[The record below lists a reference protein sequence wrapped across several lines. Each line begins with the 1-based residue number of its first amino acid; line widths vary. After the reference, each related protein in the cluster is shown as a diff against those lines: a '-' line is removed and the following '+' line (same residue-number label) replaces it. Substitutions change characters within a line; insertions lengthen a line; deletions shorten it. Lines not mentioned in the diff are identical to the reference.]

1 MGRYFGTDG
10 FRGEANVNLTAEHAY
25 RIGRFLGWY
34 YGELKRRAGAK
45 WASAEKALIDILR
58 VEFGFDGFV
67 LTDMADSNGATYMT
81 TLDGMLAGTDAWLSS
96 GNDHS
101 FEQYRGNA
109 TIENLMRESV
119 HRIMYVTA
127 NYSAAMNGMSSTT
140 IIVPLMAWWEIV
152 LIAVLIVFG
161 VLTAGSVAMLA
172 LSLIRKR
179 KNAGGHA

>member
-1 MGRYFGTDG
+1 MWLNEQSAREIYLRPWKYAVSPK
-10 FRGEANVNLTAEHAY
+10 RGNSHAVMTAFN
-25 RIGRFLGWY
+25 RT
-34 YGELKRRAGAK
+34 GAK
-45 WASAEKALIDILR
+45 WASADSALIDILR
-58 VEFGFDGFV
+58 DEFGFDGFI

-127 NYSAAMNGMSSTT
+127 NYSAAMNGMSTT
-140 IIVPLMAWWEIV
+140 TKIIPLMAWWEGV
-152 LIAVLIVFG
+152 LIAVLVVFG
-161 VLTAGSVAMLA
+161 VLTAGSIA
-172 LSLIRKR
+172 LLVISLLKGRRAASDK
-179 KNAGGHA
+179 A